1 MMEIVPTSATADIH
15 KADAAPARPLAGGR
29 ASAAAQPAA
38 GDSVDLTDGARQLQD
53 LQAAVAATPV
63 VDSARVAALRDAIAN
78 GSYRVDA
85 QRIADGL
92 LAQDRAALG

>member
-1 MMEIVPTSATADIH
+1 MEIGPTSATADIH
-15 KADAAPARPLAGGR
+15 KADAAPARPLPAG
-29 ASAAAQPAA
+29 SAPAAPQPAA
-38 GDSVDLTDGARQLQD
+38 DDSVDLTDGARQLQD

-63 VDSARVAALRDAIAN
+63 VDSVRVAALRDAIAN

-85 QRIADGL
+85 QAIADGL